1 MFNPEI
7 RLSRF
12 GKSLVQWRDW
22 LLLSSVFVLARPLPF
37 RWLQRLGRGL
47 GLFCWTAMPFR
58 KRVVL
63 ANLQATFGDQL
74 DAAQIQALG
83 REFYAQLGTTLLEF
97 CGYWRLTPAEVRELV
112 MVDGIERLQAVLAEG
127 RGALM
132 VSAHFGNWELLGAYI
147 ATEVQP
153 VRFLVKTQSN
163 ERVDRLQNELRARA
177 GVGVIRSGPSVKEMV
192 RTLREGGVIG
202 LLGDQDGG
210 PGGLFLP
217 FLGRTA
223 SVFRG
228 TAQLAWRLKCPVI
241 TGFLVRQPDGRH
253 RLIVQEP
260 LVIDPDWDE
269 ETAVAE
275 ITAEHTRRV
284 EAIVRE
290 HPDHYFWV
298 HRRWKTRP
306 PEESRDPGS

>member
-1 MFNPEI
+1 
-7 RLSRF
+7 LSVR
-12 GKSLVQWRDW
+12 KTVIQWRDW
-22 LLLSSVFVLARPLPF
+22 LLLAGVFALARPLPF

-47 GLFCWTAMPFR
+47 GLLCWHAIPFR

-63 ANLQATFGDQL
+63 GNLQAAFGSERDGL
-74 DAAQIQALG
+74 EILELG

-97 CGYWRLTPAEVRELV
+97 CGYWRLDRQQIRDLV
-112 MVDGIERLQAVLAEG
+112 TVEGEEHLEAVLAEG
-127 RGALM
+127 CGALM
-132 VSAHFGNWELLGAYI
+132 VSAHFGNWELLGAWV
-147 ATEVQP
+147 ATAVQP

-163 ERVDRLQNELRARA
+163 ARVDRLQNDLRARA
-177 GVGVIRSGPSVKEMV
+177 GVGIIRSGPSIKEMV

-228 TAQLAWRLKCPVI
+228 TAQLAWRLRCPVLS
-241 TGFLVRQPDGRH
+241 GFLVRQSDGRH
-253 RLIVQEP
+253 RLIIQPPITVDRQA
-260 LVIDPDWDE
+260 DE
-269 ETAVAE
+269 ETAVRQV
-275 ITAEHTRRV
+275 TAEYTQRV
-284 EAIVRE
+284 EEMVRR

-306 PEESRDPGS
+306 PEDAT